1 MIELPNEGLH
11 PTSRAVRIAAGT
23 SRFAESISER
33 QTQRRAG
40 LGGHV
45 AGTSHSHMLGLAQ
58 PGAGDLML
66 VIDTLAREA
75 RLWRSNNGRAYGVE
89 FTEI

>member
-40 LGGHV
+40 WAIMWLAPGTRICLGWPNP
-45 AGTSHSHMLGLAQ
+45 ALATSLA
-58 PGAGDLML
+58 
-66 VIDTLAREA
+66 LAIA
-75 RLWRSNNGRAYGVE
+75 N
-89 FTEI
+89 